1 MFQMFQVNQKVD
13 VLILTDKIRFEAI
26 IRGTFKIQVNINY
39 KGEL

>member
-1 MFQMFQVNQKVD
+1 MFQVNQKVD
-13 VLILTDKIRFEAI
+13 VLILTPDKIRFEAI